1 MGGTA
6 MRISVGYLRGK
17 KLRLMLS
24 SEEEAR
30 KLIKK
35 LKELGLEVDE
45 VSISRCG

>member
-1 MGGTA
+1 
-6 MRISVGYLRGK
+6 
-17 KLRLMLS
+17 LMLS